1 MLADERL
8 QLDFIEKQR
17 TTGAVEPLLA
27 HPYGPQDS
35 ATMMRPVAEQPVG
48 LYEKALPAPW
58 AWEKRLAM
66 AAEAGYDFVEISIDE
81 SDERLG
87 RLVWPAA
94 AKADLRRSIAATGV
108 PILSMCLSGHRKYP
122 LGSRSPQV
130 RERAETIMRQAIEF
144 AADVGVRIV
153 QVAGYDV
160 FYEESDDCT
169 VAQFVD
175 ELCRAA
181 ELAGQAGVM
190 LALENVDVPLTESLA
205 RCMAIVRQVD
215 SLWFQ
220 IYPDMANVAAAGY
233 DPVTELALCNGHLV
247 AVHVKDSLPRTIRRV
262 PFGAGIVPFERVFR
276 TLAAMSYRGPLTVE
290 MWADSDGVGDPM
302 ATVRA
307 ARQFV
312 ADLVDTTYSI
322 PLPALAG

>member
-1 MLADERL
+1 MLADERI
-8 QLDFIEKQR
+8 QVDFTENNR
-17 TTGAVEPLLA
+17 TARAAEPLLPLRSHSPGGKNRDA
-27 HPYGPQDS
+27 S
-35 ATMMRPVAEQPVG
+35 VAEQPVG

-58 AWEKRLAM
+58 SWEKRLAM

-87 RLVWPAA
+87 RLAWPAA
-94 AKADLRRSIAATGV
+94 AKADLRRSIAAAGV
-108 PILSMCLSGHRKYP
+108 PILTMCLSGHRKYP

-175 ELCRAA
+175 GLCRAA

-290 MWADSDGVGDPM
+290 MWADPDGAGDPDGDGSSRPP
-302 ATVRA
+302 VRGGPG
-307 ARQFV
+307 R
-312 ADLVDTTYSI
+312 
-322 PLPALAG
+322 

>member
-1 MLADERL
+1 MLADERI
-8 QLDFIEKQR
+8 QMDFTDNSR
-17 TTGAVEPLLA
+17 TTRAADPLLPLQ
-27 HPYGPQDS
+27 HSPKEQKTVMPL
-35 ATMMRPVAEQPVG
+35 VAEQPVG

-58 AWEKRLAM
+58 SWERRLAK

-87 RLVWPAA
+87 RLAWPAA
-94 AKADLRRSIAATGV
+94 AKAELRRSIAAAGV
-108 PILSMCLSGHRKYP
+108 PILTMCLSGHRKYP

-130 RERAETIMRQAIEF
+130 RERAETIMHQAIDF

-169 VAQFVD
+169 VAQFMD
-175 ELCRAA
+175 GLCRAA

-190 LALENVDVPLTESLA
+190 LALENVDVPLTESLV

-233 DPVTELALCNGHLV
+233 DPVTELAHCDGHLV

-262 PFGAGIVPFERVFR
+262 PFGAGIVPFEQVFR
-276 TLAAMSYRGPLTVE
+276 KLAAMSYRGPLTVE
-290 MWADSDGVGDPM
+290 MWADPDGAGDPM

-312 ADLVDTTYSI
+312 AELVEASY
-322 PLPALAG
+322 PAPMLTLAG